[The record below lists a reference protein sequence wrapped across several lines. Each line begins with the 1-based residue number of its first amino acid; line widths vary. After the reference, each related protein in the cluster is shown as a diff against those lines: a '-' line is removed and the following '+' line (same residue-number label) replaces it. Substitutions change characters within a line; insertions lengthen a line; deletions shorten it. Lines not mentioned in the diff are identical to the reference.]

1 MAIQQIP
8 AAISSAG
15 SSSSA
20 ASSDFIISVGSSGY
34 TTTTLSQDF
43 PVGTYVVT
51 SSLGDSTYDVYL
63 LTSAGASAGNVSTSA
78 ASTSITASEA
88 FNKVVVYG
96 ATNNDTLT
104 FQFKYV
110 FAPSADDT
118 TTTVIGPRITSLST
132 SVLAKVDDSTVIT
145 GKNFAANAAVT
156 FTGTDNT
163 VRNAKSVTRNSAT
176 SLTVVRPD
184 DLPNSYQPYTIT
196 VSNPGVSSP
205 TSTNSNKL
213 SSTITAGAVPV
224 WTTSAGTLADLVVNN
239 SAFSATLA
247 ATDADAGSA
256 VTYSI
261 VSGAL
266 PSGLSLNAST
276 GAITGTCTA
285 SYAIHNF
292 TVRVTDA
299 GGNFVDRA
307 FALQNYPAS
316 DSDNFN
322 RSAGSLGS
330 TSTKAQIWVTDR
342 GAWYTNGS
350 SAQSDTDPSS
360 YPVAHITAPS
370 VNKTTS
376 VASQPGTGVAFWVQD
391 TNNWWGSF
399 PYYTTGSTTNYVTS
413 CATLTLGTSA
423 NCGSGSGVYWACS
436 QVCGSGAERAYTS
449 YAGQNCSNYSN
460 FYCNSSGR
468 GGFSYY
474 YNNGTGNWGYNNATN
489 SVTNTNYTTSLRTVR
504 NTGGSISDYDVYQ
517 HNTNTSGYVDIT
529 SIVVSTSNGSVSVTG
544 TASRS
549 LSPGNP
555 ASSATGFGII
565 KGPGGSRQSS
575 TVDDFSLS

>member
-1 MAIQQIP
+1 MALKRSTLS
-8 AAISSAG
+8 ASSG
-15 SSSSA
+15 SSSA
-20 ASSDFIISVGSSGY
+20 ASSDFIISIGSSGY

-43 PVGTYVVT
+43 PVGSYIVT
-51 SSLGDSTYDVYL
+51 SALGDSTYDVYL
-63 LTSAGASAGNVSTSA
+63 LTSAGANAGNVSTST
-78 ASTSITASEA
+78 ASTSIIASAA

-118 TTTVIGPRITSLST
+118 TSTVVGPRITSLST
-132 SVLAKVDDSTVIT
+132 SVLAKANDSTVIT
-145 GKNFAANAAVT
+145 GKNFASNATVT
-156 FTGTDNT
+156 FTGTDST

-213 SSTITAGAVPV
+213 SSAITAGSIPV

-239 SAFSATLA
+239 SAYSSTLV

-285 SYAIHNF
+285 SYTFYNF

-299 GGNFVDRA
+299 GGNYVDRA
-307 FALQNYPAS
+307 FAVQNYPAS

-330 TSTKAQIWVTDR
+330 TSNKAQIWVTDR

-350 SAQSDTDPSS
+350 SAQSDTDPAT

-376 VASQPGTGVAFWVQD
+376 VSSQPGTGVAFWVQD
-391 TNNWWGSF
+391 TNNWWGSV

-413 CATLTLGTSA
+413 CGTLTLGTSA
-423 NCGSGSGVYWACS
+423 NCGSGNGWYYQCTQTCGNGAVRSYNSYGGAC
-436 QVCGSGAERAYTS
+436 E
-449 YAGQNCSNYSN
+449 NYSN
-460 FYCNSSGR
+460 FYCTSR
-468 GGFSYY
+468 GGFAYY
-474 YNNGTGNWGYNNATN
+474 DIGSGGNYGYVNTTN
-489 SVTNTNYTTSLRTVR
+489 SVVSTNYVTSLKTIR
-504 NTGGSISDYDVYQ
+504 NSGGSISDYDVVQ

-529 SIVVSTSNGSVSVTG
+529 SIIVSTSNGVVSITG

-549 LSPGNP
+549 FSPGNP
-555 ASSATGFGII
+555 STTATGFGII
-565 KGPGGSRQSS
+565 KAPGGSRQGS

>member
-1 MAIQQIP
+1 MALKRSTLVT
-8 AAISSAG
+8 SSG
-15 SSSSA
+15 SSSA

-43 PVGTYVVT
+43 PAGTYVVT
-51 SSLGDSTYDVYL
+51 SAIGDSTYDVYF
-63 LTSAGASAGNVSTSA
+63 LTSTGANAGSVSTA
-78 ASTSITASEA
+78 ASSTSITASAA

-96 ATNNDTLT
+96 ATNSDTLT
-104 FQFKYV
+104 FAFKYV

-132 SVLAKVDDSTVIT
+132 SVLAKADDSTVIT
-145 GKNFAANAAVT
+145 GKNFASDVAVT

-163 VRNAKSVTRNSAT
+163 VRNAKSVTRSSST

-184 DLPNSYQPYTIT
+184 SMPPSYQPYTIT
-196 VSNPGVSSP
+196 VSNPGVNSP
-205 TSTNSNKL
+205 TSTNL
-213 SSTITAGAVPV
+213 HISTGATAGAIPT

-239 SAFSATLA
+239 SAYSSTLV

-285 SYAIHNF
+285 SYTFYNF

-299 GGNFVDRA
+299 GGNYVDRA
-307 FALQNYPAS
+307 FAVQNYPAS

-350 SAQSDTDPSS
+350 SAQSDTDPNT

-370 VNKTTS
+370 VNKTAS
-376 VASQPGTGVAFWVQD
+376 VSAQPGTGVAFWVQD
-391 TNNWWGSF
+391 TNNWWGTI
-399 PYYTTGSTTNYVTS
+399 PYYTTGTTTNYSTS
-413 CATLTLGTSA
+413 CTTRTLDTTA
-423 NCGSGSGVYWACS
+423 NCGLGNGYYQQCEQGCGSGVTRIY
-436 QVCGSGAERAYTS
+436 YS
-449 YAGQNCSNYSN
+449 YAGEGCGNYGT
-460 FYCNSSGR
+460 YCNASGR
-468 GGFSYY
+468 GGLSYY
-474 YNNGTGNWGYNNATN
+474 GGTGVNGNWGYTNTTNAI
-489 SVTNTNYTTSLRTVR
+489 TNTNYTSSLRTIR
-504 NTGGSISDYDVYQ
+504 SSGGSISDYDVSQY
-517 HNTNTSGYVDIT
+517 NSNTSGYVDIT
-529 SIVVSTSNGSVSVTG
+529 SIVVSTSNGAVSITG